1 MSTTQ
6 RRRPPQPGQ
15 GQARGEI
22 RIDGVRG
29 VRHGETR
36 STLAGVSSLAV
47 TASSHSSASAAIVY
61 AALLDAE
68 SWPLWSAY
76 ADVEW
81 DVPAGIDRPAR
92 VNDLRTIRSPTGR
105 VCCRERIVEMVPDQ
119 RFSYEQ
125 AAGLFTSHRGSVD
138 LARALHGG
146 TDVTWS
152 ATYRRTLPLLD
163 MLRRR
168 RLQVWV
174 HDLASYANS
183 IVSRNS

>member
-1 MSTTQ
+1 M
-6 RRRPPQPGQ
+6 
-15 GQARGEI
+15 
-22 RIDGVRG
+22 
-29 VRHGETR
+29 
-36 STLAGVSSLAV
+36 SSLAV
-47 TASSHSSASAAIVY
+47 TASSHSSASPAVVY

-81 DVPAGIDRPAR
+81 DVPAGVDRPAR
-92 VNDLRTIRSPTGR
+92 VDDLRTIRSSTGR
-105 VCCRERIVEMVPDQ
+105 VCCRERVVEMVPDQ
-119 RFSYEQ
+119 RFRYEQ

-138 LARALHGG
+138 LTRALHGG
-146 TDVTWS
+146 TDITWS
-152 ATYRRTLPLLD
+152 VTYRHTLPLLD
-163 MLRRR
+163 VPRRR

>member
-1 MSTTQ
+1 M
-6 RRRPPQPGQ
+6 
-15 GQARGEI
+15 
-22 RIDGVRG
+22 
-29 VRHGETR
+29 
-36 STLAGVSSLAV
+36 SSLAI

-81 DVPAGIDRPAR
+81 DVPAGVDRPAR
-92 VNDLRTIRSPTGR
+92 VDDLRTIRSHTGR
-105 VCCRERIVEMVPDQ
+105 VCCRERVVEMIPDQ

-125 AAGLFTSHRGSVD
+125 TAGLFTSHRGSVD
-138 LARALHGG
+138 LARAPHGA
-146 TDVTWS
+146 TDITWS
-152 ATYRRTLPLLD
+152 ATYRHTLPLLD

-174 HDLASYANS
+174 QDLASYANS

>member
-1 MSTTQ
+1 M
-6 RRRPPQPGQ
+6 
-15 GQARGEI
+15 
-22 RIDGVRG
+22 
-29 VRHGETR
+29 
-36 STLAGVSSLAV
+36 SSLAV

-61 AALLDAE
+61 TALLDAE

-81 DVPAGIDRPAR
+81 DVPAGVDRLAR
-92 VNDLRTIRSPTGR
+92 VDDLRTIRSLTGR
-105 VCCRERIVEMVPDQ
+105 VCCRERVVEMVPDQ

-138 LARALHGG
+138 LARAPHGG
-146 TDVTWS
+146 TDITWS
-152 ATYRRTLPLLD
+152 ATYRHTLPLLD
-163 MLRRR
+163 TPRRR

-174 HDLASYANS
+174 QDLASYANS

>member
-1 MSTTQ
+1 M
-6 RRRPPQPGQ
+6 
-15 GQARGEI
+15 
-22 RIDGVRG
+22 
-29 VRHGETR
+29 
-36 STLAGVSSLAV
+36 SSLAV
-47 TASSHSSASAAIVY
+47 TASSHSSASPAVVY

-81 DVPAGIDRPAR
+81 DVPAGVDRSAR
-92 VNDLRTIRSPTGR
+92 VDDLRTIRSLTGR
-105 VCCRERIVEMVPDQ
+105 VCCRERVVEMVPDQ

-138 LARALHGG
+138 LTRAVHGG
-146 TDVTWS
+146 TDIAWS
-152 ATYRRTLPLLD
+152 ATYRHTLPLLD

-174 HDLASYANS
+174 QDLASYANS

>member
-1 MSTTQ
+1 M
-6 RRRPPQPGQ
+6 
-15 GQARGEI
+15 
-22 RIDGVRG
+22 
-29 VRHGETR
+29 
-36 STLAGVSSLAV
+36 SSLAV

-81 DVPAGIDRPAR
+81 DVPAGVDRPAR
-92 VNDLRTIRSPTGR
+92 VDDLRAIRSRIGR
-105 VCCRERIVEMVPDQ
+105 VCCRERVVEMVPGR

-125 AAGLFTSHRGSVD
+125 TAGLFTSHRGSVD
-138 LARALHGG
+138 LTRAPHGG
-146 TDVTWS
+146 TDITWS
-152 ATYRRTLPLLD
+152 ATYRHTLSLLD
-163 MLRRR
+163 MLRSR

-183 IVSRNS
+183 TVSRKS

>member
-1 MSTTQ
+1 M
-6 RRRPPQPGQ
+6 
-15 GQARGEI
+15 
-22 RIDGVRG
+22 
-29 VRHGETR
+29 
-36 STLAGVSSLAV
+36 SSLAV

-92 VNDLRTIRSPTGR
+92 VDDLRTIRSLTGR
-105 VCCRERIVEMVPDQ
+105 VCCRERVVEMVPDQ

-138 LARALHGG
+138 LTRALHGG
-146 TDVTWS
+146 TDITWS
-152 ATYRRTLPLLD
+152 ATFRHTLPCLD

>member
-1 MSTTQ
+1 M
-6 RRRPPQPGQ
+6 
-15 GQARGEI
+15 
-22 RIDGVRG
+22 
-29 VRHGETR
+29 
-36 STLAGVSSLAV
+36 SSLAV
-47 TASSHSSASAAIVY
+47 TASSHTSASAAIVY

-76 ADVEW
+76 TDVEW

-92 VNDLRTIRSPTGR
+92 VNDLRTIRSRAGR
-105 VCCRERIVEMVPDQ
+105 VCCRERVVEMVPDQ

-138 LARALHGG
+138 LALAPHGG
-146 TDVTWS
+146 TDITWS
-152 ATYRRTLPLLD
+152 ATYRHTLPLLN

-183 IVSRNS
+183 IVSRNA

>member
-1 MSTTQ
+1 M
-6 RRRPPQPGQ
+6 
-15 GQARGEI
+15 
-22 RIDGVRG
+22 
-29 VRHGETR
+29 
-36 STLAGVSSLAV
+36 SSLAV
-47 TASSHSSASAAIVY
+47 IASSHSSASPAVVY

-68 SWPLWSAY
+68 SWPLWSAC

-81 DVPAGIDRPAR
+81 DVPAGVDRPAR
-92 VNDLRTIRSPTGR
+92 VDDQRAIRSLTGR
-105 VCCRERIVEMVPDQ
+105 VCCRERVVEMVPDQ

-146 TDVTWS
+146 TDITWS
-152 ATYRRTLPLLD
+152 ATYRHTLPLLD

-174 HDLASYANS
+174 QDLASYANS
-183 IVSRNS
+183 IVSRNSWNYSASS

>member
-1 MSTTQ
+1 M
-6 RRRPPQPGQ
+6 
-15 GQARGEI
+15 
-22 RIDGVRG
+22 
-29 VRHGETR
+29 
-36 STLAGVSSLAV
+36 SSLAV

-61 AALLDAE
+61 AALLGAE

-81 DVPAGIDRPAR
+81 DVPAGVDRPAR
-92 VNDLRTIRSPTGR
+92 VDDLRTIRSLTGR
-105 VCCRERIVEMVPDQ
+105 VCCRERVVEMVPDQ

-138 LARALHGG
+138 LARAPHGG
-146 TDVTWS
+146 TDITWS
-152 ATYRRTLPLLD
+152 ATYRHTLPLLD

-174 HDLASYANS
+174 QDLASYANS
-183 IVSRNS
+183 IVSRNSY